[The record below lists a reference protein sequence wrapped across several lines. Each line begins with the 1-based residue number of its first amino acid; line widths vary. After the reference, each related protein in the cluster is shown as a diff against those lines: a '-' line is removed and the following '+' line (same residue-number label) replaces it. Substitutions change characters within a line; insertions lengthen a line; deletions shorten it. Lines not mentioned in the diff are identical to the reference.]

1 MSKNIDPVN
10 PAKKEQKLRYF
21 RDPECREP
29 IYNIEFPDP
38 VVRGE
43 EKAELTVYA
52 RNVTNEELDSLQFIP
67 QDPDL
72 KIEWD
77 KDKVMPHGTLMLKFI
92 FTPKEDRNKALN
104 AEFVVQGRAIMR
116 GSA

>member
-1 MSKNIDPVN
+1 MPEHPLS
-10 PAKKEQKLRYF
+10 KEQKLRYF

-29 IYNIEFPDP
+29 MYAIEFPDP

-43 EKAELTVYA
+43 EVAELTVYA
-52 RNVTNEELDSLQFIP
+52 KNVTPEELDNLQFIP

-72 KIEWD
+72 KIEFD
-77 KDKVMPHGTLMLKFI
+77 RNHVKPYEVIMLKFV
-92 FTPKEDRNKALN
+92 FTPSETRNKALD

-116 GSA
+116 GSHAKGK